1 MSLDNLFSFIIQ
13 NENILGYSIL
23 FISSVIEYVFPP
35 FPGDTVTLFGAF
47 LVAARGWNFFWVFSA
62 ATLGSVAGSSIDYML
77 GYRIKRWREGKIDPE
92 NHISRKG
99 SKLLTKERFDFIKE
113 KIDSYGPAYIILNR
127 FMPGI
132 RAFFFLAAGLAEMNV
147 VKFSIYT
154 FLGSF
159 IWSALLTY
167 VGVYFGGEWSILEPY
182 FRKFQM
188 GLGAIFLIFI
198 LWYINHKLR
207 LIKFPSLKS

>member
-99 SKLLTKERFDFIKE
+99 SKLLTKERLDFIKE

-132 RAFFFLAAGLAEMNV
+132 RAFFFLAAGLAEMNFLSVMFYNLISVILWNLGIIYIGILIGANWSRLLVIFKTYSQV
-147 VKFSIYT
+147 V
-154 FLGSF
+154 
-159 IWSALLTY
+159 SALI
-167 VGVYFGGEWSILEPY
+167 VIVV
-182 FRKFQM
+182 
-188 GLGAIFLIFI
+188 IFI
-198 LWYINHKLR
+198 LAR
-207 LIKFPSLKS
+207 FFIKKKMGKK